1 MPSGQRPRERPALAP
16 GLYEALLT
24 QDLQQRIA
32 ELGDAFDAGALDVGE
47 APATLSAY
55 VAAAAHRALSAPG
68 MSSDLDAQVAIV
80 NEVITLLDGS
90 PAGAA
95 IEDAVLAPPQL
106 LLEVHRDQPS
116 SGTSHAR
123 IRRPSTPLRDDALFV
138 RAPGEP
144 AFASELNRELASADR
159 VDLICAFVV
168 WNGVRV
174 LLDEISDL
182 HARRGKLRLITTTF
196 TGITEARALEEL
208 INRGAEVKVSY
219 DTRSTRLHAK
229 AWLFHRASG
238 FGTAYVGSSNL
249 THTAIHDGLEWNVRL
264 SEARSAGLLNRFGAT
279 FESYWQDPQFE
290 DYQAERFAVAVE
302 RLSPDSALNTV
313 MFDIHPFPFQAAI
326 LERLEVERERHG
338 YWHNLVV
345 AATGT
350 GKTVMAALDYERQP
364 LVDGRR
370 PTLLFVAHRDEILN
384 QSLATF
390 RTVLKDGAFGE
401 KWTGRAKPTRGDHVF
416 ASVQSLHAA
425 DVAAMDPSRYQVVI
439 VDEFHHA
446 AAASYRRL
454 LDRLTP
460 VLLLGLTATPERTDG
475 LDVTKWFDGRIAIE
489 LRLWDAIQQDLLCPF
504 QYFGVADDVDLS
516 SLNWSRAGYDLTQI
530 SNLYTGNNA
539 RVAKVLEAVRR
550 IVNDPTEMR
559 ALCFCVSVAHANF
572 MAQSFLAAG
581 IPSTVVTGETPTEAR
596 QHAVRDLRSG
606 TVNALFSVD
615 VFNEGLDVPGVDTVL
630 FLRPTESATVFLQQ
644 LGRGLRKEEGKAGL
658 TVLDFIG
665 QQNRSFRFAPRFAAL
680 SGTGPTQ
687 LLRDVEADFP
697 FLPSGCS
704 IRLDRVSR
712 DIVLNNLRASLK
724 GRRAGLVS
732 ELVNLGDVTLGEFL
746 HSEQRELSD
755 VYAAGG
761 WTSLR
766 REAGFAGQP
775 GPDEER
781 LAGAIGRMR
790 HIDDQART
798 EAYREWLVQPAPP
811 EAGTSVRG
819 DRLLQML
826 HTDLWGRSKGMGS
839 LAAALARFWPHADL
853 RRELVELLGV
863 LDDQAQHIHLA
874 SGLPPDVPLFLH
886 ERYTRDEVL
895 TALGD
900 ATVETPPTSREG
912 VHFNKAY
919 NADVFFVTL
928 KKSEER
934 FSPSTMYRDYA
945 LSPTLFHWE
954 SQSRTTPNSPSG
966 LRYQEHVQR
975 GTSVYLFVR
984 EATKSESGGTMPF
997 FFIGPATYV
1006 SHVSERPMQITWR
1019 LTHALP
1025 GDFFQAAKAVA

>member
-1 MPSGQRPRERPALAP
+1 L
-16 GLYEALLT
+16 
-24 QDLQQRIA
+24 DL
-32 ELGDAFDAGALDVGE
+32 GE
-47 APATLSAY
+47 APATLAAY
-55 VAAAAHRALSAPG
+55 VAAAAQRALAAPG
-68 MSSDLDAQVAIV
+68 LASNLEAQVARV
-80 NEVITLLDGS
+80 NEVISLLEGAQPADGIVDDS
-90 PAGAA
+90 
-95 IEDAVLAPPQL
+95 VVVPPQL
-106 LLEVHRDQPS
+106 LLEVHRDSPPGGMHS
-116 SGTSHAR
+116 R
-123 IRRPSTPLRDDALFV
+123 IRRPSTPLRDNALLV

-174 LLDEISDL
+174 LFDEISDL
-182 HARRGKLRLITTTF
+182 DSRGGKLRLITTTF

-208 INRGAEVKVSY
+208 IRRGAQVKVSY
-219 DTRSTRLHAK
+219 DTRGTRLHAK

-264 SEARSAGLLNRFGAT
+264 SEARSGELLNRFAAT

-290 DYQAERFAVAVE
+290 DYDQERFATAVE
-302 RLSPDSALNTV
+302 RISSDSSFPLAI
-313 MFDIHPFPFQAAI
+313 FDIHPLPFQSAI
-326 LERLEVERERHG
+326 LERLQVERERHG

-350 GKTVMAALDYERQP
+350 GKTVMAALDYARQP
-364 LVDGRR
+364 EVNGRR

-390 RTVLKDGAFGE
+390 RTVLKDGSFGE
-401 KWTGRAKPTRGDHVF
+401 KWTGREKPTRGDYVF
-416 ASVQSLHAA
+416 AAIQSLHAA
-425 DVAAMDPSRYQVVI
+425 NVDGLDRSRYQVVI

-454 LDRLTP
+454 LDHLTP
-460 VLLLGLTATPERTDG
+460 KLLLGLTATPERTDG
-475 LDVTKWFDGRIAIE
+475 LDITKWFDGRVAIE

-516 SLNWSRAGYDLTQI
+516 AIRWSRGRYDASELSSI
-530 SNLYTGNNA
+530 YTGNHA
-539 RVAKVLEAVRR
+539 RAAKVLEAVRR
-550 IVNDPTEMR
+550 IVNDPTKMR

-572 MAQSFLAAG
+572 MAQAFGTAG
-581 IPSTVVTGETPTEAR
+581 IPSAVVTGDTPSAER
-596 QHAVRDLRSG
+596 HRAVQDLRAG
-606 TVNALFSVD
+606 NINALFSVD

-630 FLRPTESATVFLQQ
+630 FLRPTESATIFLQQ
-644 LGRGLRKEEGKAGL
+644 LGRGLRKETAKSGL

-680 SGTGPTQ
+680 AGVGITQ
-687 LLRDVEADFP
+687 LERDVEADFP

-712 DIVLNNLRASLK
+712 QIVLGNLRAALR

-732 ELVNLGDVTLGEFL
+732 DLRDLGNVSLVEFL
-746 HSEQRELSD
+746 RGAQRELSD

-766 REAGFAGQP
+766 RDAGFAGPP
-775 GPDEER
+775 GPDEDR
-781 LAGAIGRMR
+781 LAGAIGRMQ
-790 HIDDQART
+790 HIDDEVRT
-798 EAYREWLVQPAPP
+798 TSYRRWLVETARPAV
-811 EAGTSVRG
+811 GTSLRD
-819 DRLLQML
+819 DRLLEML
-826 HTDLWGRSKGMGS
+826 ASDLWGRSRELGS
-839 LAAALARFWPHADL
+839 LSDALTRFWSHGDL
-853 RRELVELLGV
+853 RQELVELLDV
-863 LDDQAQHIHLA
+863 LDDQAQHLHLA
-874 SGLPPDVPLFLH
+874 SGLPDEVPLLVH

-900 ATVETPPTSREG
+900 AKVGVPATSREG
-912 VHFNKAY
+912 VHFNRAY

-934 FSPSTMYRDYA
+934 FSPTTMYRDYA
-945 LSPTLFHWE
+945 VSPTLFHWE
-954 SQSRTTPNSPSG
+954 SQSRTTANSLTG
-966 LRYQEHVQR
+966 GRYQDHVHT
-975 GTSVYLFVR
+975 GSSVHLFVR
-984 EATKSESGGTMPF
+984 ETTSTSSGAMPF
-997 FFIGPATYV
+997 FYIGPATYV
-1006 SHVSERPMQITWR
+1006 SHLGERPMQITWR